1 MSTQPAPQPAA
12 PRPAD
17 PFSPGL
23 QRLAALSGLAFAIL
37 LIATIT
43 LSSAESP
50 DFDSPLREWTEYAED
65 NGDKFRVAAVL
76 MGLAAFEFLWFL
88 GLVRSALG
96 EAETRARGFTRLAF
110 IVLAGGIVGI
120 AGLTLA
126 VVSIA
131 AALTHGGETAPE
143 ILRSTNMLAAAPFG
157 LASVGFATM
166 LYTASFVI
174 MRAGGLPR
182 WLGWVALMG
191 GLFFLLQL
199 GTWLSE
205 DGDNAFG
212 VFYPLGFLTLIVFS
226 VAASLHLVGRVGR
239 AD

>member
-1 MSTQPAPQPAA
+1 MSTQPSTQ
-12 PRPAD
+12 RPTD

-23 QRLAALSGLAFAIL
+23 QRLAALSGIGFAIL
-37 LIATIT
+37 LVVAIA
-43 LSSAESP
+43 LSSAETP
-50 DFDSPLREWTEYAED
+50 DFNDPLREWTSYADD
-65 NGDKFRVAAVL
+65 NADRFRVAAVV
-76 MGLAAFEFLWFL
+76 MALAAFEFLWFL

-120 AGLTLA
+120 AGLTLG
-126 VVSIA
+126 VVTA
-131 AALTHGGETAPE
+131 ATALAHGAETSPE
-143 ILRSTNMLAAAPFG
+143 IIRSLNMVAGAPFS
-157 LASVGFATM
+157 LSSVGFATM

-182 WLGWVALMG
+182 WLGWVSLAG

-212 VFYPLGFLTLIVFS
+212 FFYPLGFLALIVFA
-226 VAASLHLVGRVGR
+226 VAASLDLTRRVGR
-239 AD
+239 PD